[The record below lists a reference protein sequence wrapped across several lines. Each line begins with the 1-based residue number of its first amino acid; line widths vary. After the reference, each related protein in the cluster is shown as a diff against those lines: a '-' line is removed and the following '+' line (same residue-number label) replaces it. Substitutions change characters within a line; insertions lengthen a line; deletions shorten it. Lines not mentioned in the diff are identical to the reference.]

1 MRGEKMFEFNV
12 LGINVEVSI
21 SIVCMWAVMSVLIIF
36 SLVVYYFVKSGRFK
50 TIPDSKF
57 QIAIEGFI
65 EFIYKQVEE
74 NMGKRNLF
82 LAPYIGSLGLLVLAC
97 NLSGLFAI
105 PKIPTS
111 DYSVTL
117 GLAISTFLFVQF
129 NLLRVHKVKGYF
141 MELFEPIPALFPL
154 KILEKFTPVLS
165 MSLRLFC
172 NMAAGYIV
180 MELIYG
186 SLKGI
191 SLPFLKN
198 VPVFMTFFPVPL
210 HFYFDVFDSVI
221 QTVVFV
227 MLTMVLTAIATEGG
241 HEEPK
246 TATAN
251 TAH

>member
-1 MRGEKMFEFNV
+1 MLFE
-12 LGINVEVSI
+12 INVFGLKIGVSL
-21 SIVCMWAVMSVLIIF
+21 SIVCMWAIMSVLIIF

-57 QIAIEGFI
+57 QIAIEGI
-65 EFIYKQVEE
+65 VEFIYKQVEE
-74 NMGKRNLF
+74 NMGKRNLY
-82 LAPYIGSLGLLVLAC
+82 LAPYIGSLALLLLAC

-117 GLAISTFLFVQF
+117 GLAISSFIFVQY
-129 NLLRVHKVKGYF
+129 NLLRVHKIKGYF
-141 MELFEPIPALFPL
+141 LEMLDPIPALFPL
-154 KILEKFTPVLS
+154 KILEKLTPILS

-191 SLPFLKN
+191 TLPFLKN
-198 VPVFMTFFPVPL
+198 VPIFQAFFPVPL
-210 HFYFDVFDSVI
+210 HFYFDVFDSGI

-246 TATAN
+246 TATEEI
-251 TAH
+251 AH

>member
-1 MRGEKMFEFNV
+1 M
-12 LGINVEVSI
+12 
-21 SIVCMWAVMSVLIIF
+21 
-36 SLVVYYFVKSGRFK
+36 
-50 TIPDSKF
+50 
-57 QIAIEGFI
+57 
-65 EFIYKQVEE
+65 
-74 NMGKRNLF
+74 
-82 LAPYIGSLGLLVLAC
+82 LAC

-117 GLAISTFLFVQF
+117 GLAISTFFFVQF

-180 MELIYG
+180 LELIYD

-198 VPVFMTFFPVPL
+198 VPVFMAFFPIPL

-241 HEEPK
+241 HEDEPK
-246 TATAN
+246 TAKAEI
-251 TAH
+251 AR

>member
-1 MRGEKMFEFNV
+1 MYEFSV
-12 LGINVEVSI
+12 LGLNVEISLSI
-21 SIVCMWAVMSVLIIF
+21 LCMWAVLAVLILF
-36 SLVVYYFVKSGRFK
+36 SLVVFYFVKSGRFK
-50 TIPDSKF
+50 IIPESKF
-57 QIAIEGFI
+57 QIAIEVFV

-82 LAPYIGSLGLLVLAC
+82 LAPYIGSLALLLIGC
-97 NLSGLFAI
+97 NISGLFAI

-117 GLAISTFLFVQF
+117 GLAITTFLFVQY
-129 NLLRVHKVKGYF
+129 NLLRVHKVKGYILE
-141 MELFEPIPALFPL
+141 MFEPIPALFPL

-180 MELIYG
+180 LELIYS

-198 VPVFMTFFPVPL
+198 VPVFMSFFPVPL

-241 HEEPK
+241 HEEERHEVK
-246 TATAN
+246 VQLAN
-251 TAH
+251 

>member
-1 MRGEKMFEFNV
+1 MELSI
-12 LGINVEVSI
+12 LGVNVEISMSI
-21 SIVCMWAVMSVLIIF
+21 IVMWVIMAVLIAF
-36 SLVVYYFVKSGRFK
+36 ALFVYYCVKSGKFK
-50 TIPDSKF
+50 MIPESRF
-57 QIAIEGFI
+57 QICVEGFV
-65 EFIYKQVEE
+65 EFIYAQVKD
-74 NMGKRNLF
+74 NMGARNVY
-82 LAPYIGSLGLLVLAC
+82 LAPYIGSLGMLLIAC
-97 NLSGLFAI
+97 NLSGLFAA

-117 GLAISTFLFVQF
+117 GLAITTFLFVQYNTF
-129 NLLRVHKVKGYF
+129 RVHKVKGYF

-180 MELIYG
+180 MELIYS
-186 SLKGI
+186 SLKTLA
-191 SLPFLKN
+191 LPFLKG
-198 VPVFMTFFPVPL
+198 VPVFLAFLPVPL

-241 HEEPK
+241 HEE
-246 TATAN
+246 
-251 TAH
+251 AHVSAEVQSAH